1 MARPVY
7 HILGGPG
14 GADAVGPALDDEAIV
29 NINAIGGW
37 PRYSIPYDPYYNQLL
52 RALTT
57 DYPIPAP
64 PVRPGAPAAPA
75 PGAVPP
81 EIRAEQARITA
92 AMQDFIRGPIL
103 ADWSNRWIRNLVNNA
118 MANPAVQAT
127 FVGPMPAFTAALLA
141 FVRNPANQI
150 AIRPPPAAALP
161 LATFAGIV

>member
-7 HILGGPG
+7 HIPGGPAAAEAAG
-14 GADAVGPALDDEAIV
+14 GFDYEVIGDL
-29 NINAIGGW
+29 NRIGGW
-37 PRYSIPYDPYYNQLL
+37 PRYSIPYERYYNLL
-52 RALTT
+52 LPAITAG
-57 DYPIPAP
+57 YPIPAP